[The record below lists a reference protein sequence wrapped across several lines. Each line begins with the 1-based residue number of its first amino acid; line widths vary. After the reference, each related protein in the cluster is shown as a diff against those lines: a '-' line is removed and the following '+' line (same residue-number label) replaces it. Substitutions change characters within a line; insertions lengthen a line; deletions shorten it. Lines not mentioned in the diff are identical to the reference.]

1 LHQEYPLNSEW
12 NFVQCELSHRLAER
26 RRTLSRNRE
35 CPQEIMSKC
44 VLGVTL

>member
-26 RRTLSRNRE
+26 RCTLSRNQE
-35 CPQEIMSKC
+35 SHQEIMSKY